1 MLEWIFVKGVLVGL
15 LIAAPVGPVNVLV
28 IRRTL
33 VHGRLAGLCSGLG
46 SALADT
52 TFGAVAAFGIS
63 MLQTFLERE
72 RDVVSLVGAAI
83 LCVMGFKLLYRPL
96 PAIAGDK
103 DPAGL
108 VGDLTSAFFLTIT
121 NPITVLSFLAIFAA
135 FGVKSDG
142 TVLADDWLLIAG
154 VFAGAA
160 FWWAMVVEAVCLFR
174 DRFTTTGLAWAN
186 RIAAYI
192 ILAFA
197 VGVAGEVAL
206 RFWGF
211 VG

>member
-33 VHGRLAGLCSGLG
+33 VNGRLAGLFSGLG

-52 TFGAVAAFGIS
+52 AFGAIAAFGIS

-96 PAIAGDK
+96 PSIAGDK
-103 DPAGL
+103 DHGNL
-108 VGDLTSAFFLTIT
+108 IGDLTSAFVLTVT

-174 DRFTTTGLAWAN
+174 DRFTTTGLSWAN
-186 RIAAYI
+186 RIAAYV

-197 VGVAGEVAL
+197 VGVVGEVAL
-206 RFWGF
+206 RFLGYL
-211 VG
+211 